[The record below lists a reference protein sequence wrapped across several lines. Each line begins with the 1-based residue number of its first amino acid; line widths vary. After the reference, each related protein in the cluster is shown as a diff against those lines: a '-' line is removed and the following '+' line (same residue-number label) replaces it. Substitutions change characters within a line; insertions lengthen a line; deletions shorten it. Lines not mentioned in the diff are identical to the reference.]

1 LCYGTLKWKFTT
13 GVIGQVN
20 SSPAI
25 AADGTIYFVPN
36 GDIRLLANT
45 SRGWARAVV
54 DRGLSGCGPELG
66 GGAGHLPRHR

>member
-25 AADGTIYFVPN
+25 AADGTIYFGSDDGNLYAVGVP
-36 GDIRLLANT
+36 AEP
-45 SRGWARAVV
+45 
-54 DRGLSGCGPELG
+54 GPS
-66 GGAGHLPRHR
+66 H